1 MLDLDK
7 NQPAMVLDL
16 TKQMPELK
24 KLRGTLGWD
33 PHPLFA
39 NSVTQGY
46 DLDIFL
52 IATNA
57 QGKVASTADVI
68 YFNNKHHASGALSV
82 PQDNQTG
89 EGEGEDEF
97 FLAELDKIPANIAQ
111 VHVYVFI
118 HQAAT
123 RGQNFGMVANTRF
136 DLVNEDTGETAVRY
150 QVTQEFSN
158 ETALHVA
165 TIARNANGWEIQPQG
180 VGGTFDP
187 NEVLLAYV

>member
-57 QGKVASTADVI
+57 QGKVASAADVI

-118 HQAAT
+118 HQASS